1 MKLKNSMFNFIFF
14 MSMCIPLS
22 ASASHYVPWEQGDY
36 GIYKGSPFGN
46 VIKSTVDQ
54 SFDSRKHF
62 TQFAGFTD
70 LWILPRDEKVYVYDS
85 RNYQISLLTDFSAAV
100 GFQSRVS
107 LKPCNVGTTTI
118 AAKGLTVRVP
128 AGTFNDVV
136 QLDLTPN
143 CADAGVTSIWFAA
156 GVGPIKW
163 TESNIAGVV
172 TFELT
177 EGMIAGQS
185 YPKETG
191 VILKGRFPE
200 PVVWINM
207 MPGTFPDRNPPT
219 SVDVSIT
226 ITNQTI
232 DTLRYDFPTSQRFDI
247 VLRDVNGRV
256 VKKWSDGQIFLQVTG
271 TQTIPPGESYTTG
284 GSLILADIGVPA
296 IPEGRYTLA
305 IMLTSI
311 DPEDATSAP
320 GAMAPTLLTPLQ
332 IKWAQ

>member
-1 MKLKNSMFNFIFF
+1 MKLKNSMFYFILF
-14 MSMCIPLS
+14 MSVCIPLS

-36 GIYKGSPFGN
+36 GVYKGSPFGN
-46 VIKSTVDQ
+46 VIKATVDQ

-70 LWILPRDEKVYVYDS
+70 LWVLPRDEKIYVYDS
-85 RNYQISLLTDFSAAV
+85 RNYKISLLTDFSAAV

-107 LKPCNVGTTTI
+107 LQPCNVGTTTI
-118 AAKGLTVRVP
+118 AAKGQTVRVP

-136 QLDLTPN
+136 QLDLTPS
-143 CADAGVTSIWFAA
+143 CSDAGVTSIWFAA

-163 TESNIAGVV
+163 TESNIAGAI

-207 MPGTFPDRNPPT
+207 MPGIFPDRKPPV

-226 ITNQTI
+226 IANHTTQT
-232 DTLRYDFPTSQRFDI
+232 LSYDFLTSQRFDI

-256 VKKWSDGQIFLQVTG
+256 VRKWSDGRIFLQVTG
-271 TQTIPPGESYTTG
+271 TQTILPGESYTTG
-284 GSLILADIGVPA
+284 GSLTLSDASAPA
-296 IPEGRYTLA
+296 VPEGRYTLA
-305 IMLTSI
+305 IVLTNI
-311 DPEDATSAP
+311 DPDGTINAP
-320 GAMAPTLLTPLQ
+320 GAMAPTLMTPLQ